1 MYIYIYIYTY
11 YTFIYTTTRISLYIH
26 ICLLIHLLIPLMS
39 LYVYTHSLIYLLF
52 LLQDLHL
59 LMPVSSFHARLHRSC
74 LRGLQART
82 MYVLCASIAG
92 SHAHCKFIIYTSL
105 CASFNTLMIVLAW
118 FCRANA
124 TADVIPL
131 YRGRKLS
138 GKVRACNLHAMIWR
152 ML

>member
-1 MYIYIYIYTY
+1 
-11 YTFIYTTTRISLYIH
+11 
-26 ICLLIHLLIPLMS
+26 
-39 LYVYTHSLIYLLF
+39 
-52 LLQDLHL
+52 
-59 LMPVSSFHARLHRSC
+59 
-74 LRGLQART
+74 

-152 ML
+152 MLYEPALRVTVTCMAGAGNHCIFMPPAHVACNFARSQLNVCIYIYIYKGIYVGIYFMTCRTET